1 MMDNTMTMIIEMID
15 QNININRIITCC
27 CCCCYAAV
35 VVAADVADVVVVV
48 ATEQLNYYS

>member
-1 MMDNTMTMIIEMID
+1 MTMIIEMID
-15 QNININRIITCC
+15 QNSNINRIIT

-48 ATEQLNYYS
+48 ATERLNYS